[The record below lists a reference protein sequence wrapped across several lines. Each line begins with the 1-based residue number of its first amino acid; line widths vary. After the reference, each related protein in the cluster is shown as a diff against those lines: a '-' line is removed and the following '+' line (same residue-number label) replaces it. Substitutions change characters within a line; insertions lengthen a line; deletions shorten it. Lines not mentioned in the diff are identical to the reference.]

1 MVAETMAAGPV
12 PAEQHFATKAEL
24 AESNAKTQAALVE
37 IERNLGEIKGSLGE
51 IKGALPHL
59 ATKAD
64 IYRVTGGA
72 VAVIIAAVTAIIR
85 FLA

>member
-37 IERNLGEIKGSLGE
+37 IERNLGEIKG
-51 IKGALPHL
+51 ALPHL

-72 VAVIIAAVTAIIR
+72 VAVIIAAVAAIIG
-85 FLA
+85 LLS

>member
-1 MVAETMAAGPV
+1 MTTETMATGPV

-24 AESNAKTQAALVE
+24 AESNARIQAALVG
-37 IERNLGEIKGSLGE
+37 IERNLGEIKGT
-51 IKGALPHL
+51 LPHL

-64 IYRVTGGA
+64 IYRITGGA
-72 VAVIIAAVTAIIR
+72 VAVIVAAIAAIIK